1 MLDAVLLGAL
11 LSCVITLPLAVPL
24 QSSLRDLTWLLVLGV
39 AQLAIPCTLA
49 VIAARTLR
57 AAQISLLSQL
67 EVVFG
72 IGLAWW
78 LAAEV
83 PAPNVLTGGVLVLG
97 ALVVNSWLDL
107 RHSLRAPRG

>member
-1 MLDAVLLGAL
+1 
-11 LSCVITLPLAVPL
+11 
-24 QSSLRDLTWLLVLGV
+24 
-39 AQLAIPCTLA
+39 
-49 VIAARTLR
+49 
-57 AAQISLLSQL
+57 
-67 EVVFG
+67 VFG

-107 RHSLRAPRG
+107 RQSLKLTQAK